1 MEERIKSEEGIIL
14 RVNRSIQV
22 EGAFGIVKQ
31 DMSYRR
37 FLLRG
42 QVKIQN
48 ELYLLGLA
56 YNNNKL
62 HNKRQKQRSGK
73 HLHEIAAA

>member
-42 QVKIQN
+42 QVKIQT

-56 YNNNKL
+56 YNINKL